1 MTEKELIKKL
11 STEFTSAK
19 IVRLKDITEK
29 VSIIAKVRVR
39 NNRTFT
45 NYDEISLNN
54 IDEYG
59 EVFVPDD
66 AKQQEPANTVAIE
79 AQALRYGDLVL
90 NQRTAK
96 MKIGFIGKRDKYKRE
111 IVGNNSMIKIR
122 FKYNEIDTA
131 RFVQLYLQLPYVL
144 EYLNTLPI
152 CTYATKSS
160 RRIINSEQIRELPI
174 PEYIESKQ
182 LVSLSEALYPKMEL
196 IALAMKMRDSAQ
208 ALIQMYEKMRVDLID
223 VNFKDSFDTK
233 SIDKN
238 YEDIGMFM
246 EIEKVYSKLKNDS
259 KP

>member
-1 MTEKELIKKL
+1 MTEKQLLRKL
-11 STEFTSAK
+11 SDEFNGVK
-19 IVRLKDITEK
+19 IVKLKDLTEK

-39 NNRTFT
+39 KNRTFT

-59 EVFVPDD
+59 EIFIPED
-66 AKQQEPANTVAIE
+66 AKQQEAANSVAIE

-96 MKIGFIGKRDKYKRE
+96 MKVGFIGKHDKYKRV

-122 FKYNEIDTA
+122 FKYNDIDTA

-144 EYLNTLPI
+144 EYLNALPI
-152 CTYATKSS
+152 CTQATKNS

-182 LVSLSEALYPKMEL
+182 LISLSEVLYPKMEL
-196 IALAMKMRDSAQ
+196 IAHAKKIRDNAQ
-208 ALIQMYEKMRVDLID
+208 ALIEKYEKMKTESID
-223 VNFKDSFDTK
+223 VNFKDSFDES
-233 SIDKN
+233 SIDKD
-238 YEDIGMFM
+238 YKDIGVFM
-246 EIEKVYSKLKNDS
+246 EMERVYSKLKGYG
-259 KP
+259 K

>member
-1 MTEKELIKKL
+1 MTKKQLLQKL
-11 STEFTSAK
+11 SDEFNGVK
-19 IVRLKDITEK
+19 IVKLKDITEK
-29 VSIIAKVRVR
+29 TTIIAKVRVR
-39 NNRTFT
+39 EKRTFT

-59 EVFVPDD
+59 EVFIPDD
-66 AKQQEPANTVAIE
+66 TKQQEAANTVAIE

-96 MKIGFIGKRDKYKRE
+96 MKVGFIGKHDKYKRV

-122 FKYNEIDTA
+122 FKYNDIDTA

-144 EYLNTLPI
+144 EYLNALPI
-152 CTYATKSS
+152 CTQASKSS

-182 LVSLSEALYPKMEL
+182 LISLSEVLYPKMEL
-196 IALAMKMRDSAQ
+196 ISLAKKMRDNAQ
-208 ALIQMYEKMRVDLID
+208 AFIEKYEKMRTEAID
-223 VNFKDSFDTK
+223 VNFKDSFDEK

-246 EIEKVYSKLKNDS
+246 ELEKFYSKIY
-259 KP
+259 